1 MIEDR
6 LSPAGREALQRGI
19 ERQQSRES
27 QLRDAPILKGV
38 SARDARLVMDVA
50 LFQLSKTPRP
60 NAQHSYALDDGS
72 FVRVRSG
79 DAGMATAWDYD
90 ILLIAT
96 GYLVRLLDLS
106 AQGSIPM
113 PSRTIAI
120 PRAELLMGDGRNQ
133 YDRLFS
139 RLERLLTTTVQI
151 RRRTAKNLVETSM
164 EGLITGFTVFQTDT
178 QVTMVEITLPAWLY
192 NEVVGSRTPNVL
204 SIPRSYFSIR
214 SSLGRYIYRVAK
226 FAARHEGRYRFETLY
241 HRSGST
247 ENYRQFSSRL
257 RRLIKEN
264 SLPEFDLRQID
275 GIQGPVLLLRP
286 RK

>member
-1 MIEDR
+1 MIENR
-6 LSPAGREALQRGI
+6 LSPAVREALQRGL
-19 ERQQSRES
+19 ERQKSNES
-27 QLRDAPILKGV
+27 LPQDTPILKGV

-50 LFQLSKTPRP
+50 LFQLSKIPRP
-60 NAQHSYALDDGS
+60 NAQHSYSLDDGS

-90 ILLIAT
+90 IVLIAT
-96 GYLVRLLDLS
+96 GHLVRLADLS
-106 AQGSIPM
+106 ARGGASM
-113 PSRTIAI
+113 PSRTITI

-151 RRRTAKNLVETSM
+151 RRQTAKNLIETSV
-164 EGLITGFTVFQTDT
+164 EGLITGFKVFQTDSR
-178 QVTMVEITLPAWLY
+178 VTVVEITLPTWLY
-192 NEVVGSRTPNVL
+192 TEVVSSRTPNVL

-214 SSLGRYIYRVAK
+214 SSLGRYIYRLAK
-226 FAARHEGRYRFETLY
+226 FAARYEGRYRFETLY

-257 RRLIKEN
+257 RRLIGEN
-264 SLPEFDLRQID
+264 ALPEFELRQINGID
-275 GIQGPVLLLRP
+275 GPILLMRP
-286 RK
+286 RR